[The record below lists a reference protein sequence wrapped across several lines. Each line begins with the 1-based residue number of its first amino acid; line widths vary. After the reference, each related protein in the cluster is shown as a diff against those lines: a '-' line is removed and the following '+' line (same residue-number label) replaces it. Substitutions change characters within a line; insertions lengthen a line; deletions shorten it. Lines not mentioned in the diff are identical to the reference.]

1 MNFRNISAWSIRNP
15 VVPIVLFIG
24 LTLAGIVSFMRMD
37 VQDSPDI
44 EFPVVIA
51 SISQPGA
58 APTEIENQITQKV
71 EAAVRT
77 LPGVRTISSTA
88 NEGNTYTVIE
98 FEIGTE
104 INQSV
109 NEVKNA
115 IDQIRGEL
123 PDGILEP
130 YIQKESTSS
139 QPIAYFAVGAPDMT
153 IEQLSWFVD
162 DQVSKRLLAI
172 DGIGKAERNGGVDRE
187 IRVILDPARMQS
199 LGVTAAQVNNALR
212 QVNLNAAGGRAEI
225 AGSRQSVRV
234 LGNATNAYELSKTQI
249 SLGGGRTVQLGDVA
263 TVSDGFGEQTR
274 IGKVR
279 GKQVVNFS
287 VSRAKGASDVTV
299 YDEAIKV
306 LEKIEKENPGVEFT
320 QLFTSVDY
328 TKDQY
333 HSSMLAMVEGAV
345 LAVLVVF
352 LFLRDIR
359 ATVISA
365 LAIPLSAIPTFWF
378 MDLMGFTLNSM
389 SLLALGLVA
398 GVLVDDAIVEIE
410 NIVRHM
416 RMGKSA
422 YQASIDAADE
432 IGLAVVATTMSIVAV
447 FLPVGM
453 MPGVSGQYFKNFG
466 LTVVVSVLV
475 SLMVARM
482 ITPMIAAYFLKSHG
496 HATHGE
502 GWLMD
507 RYMTIL
513 HWSMDSEKAKQIK
526 ASLTRVPKKTVY
538 LLGAIALGLV
548 AAGLAIFAPQPDQ
561 QANAE
566 ASIGP
571 AKIAMGL
578 LLALPAGFL
587 VGLILTLIA
596 GVVVGWMSG
605 FDSSQFASWCRYVW
619 KRIGARLRD
628 HRIWILGIGML
639 AFLAT
644 IGMFFVLPSQF
655 FPTTNSDFSRV
666 TIEMVPG
673 TTVAQ
678 TEEVTG
684 EVAKIINAQPETL
697 NALESIREGNANIFI
712 TLKKDRKRT
721 SIEYERDIAPQL
733 ARIADAR
740 VNFQAQGWGGGS
752 GRDISVM
759 LSGSDPAL
767 LQATASKL
775 VDQMATV
782 KEIRAPRVNA
792 DMRRPELLI
801 KPRLD
806 LAAQLGVTTSALS
819 QTIRI
824 ATMGDINQN
833 SAKFSL
839 SDRQVPIRVMLP
851 ENSRRDLSTIENLPV
866 PTANGGSVPLSRVAD
881 ISFGS
886 GPTSVQRYNQNRRV
900 FIGADLA
907 PNMIKGD
914 AMKAINELPIMKNLP
929 QGVSNAPIGEEEW
942 QQEMMTSFGIAL
954 VSGILLVF
962 AVLVLLYKRFM
973 SPLVNMSS
981 LLLAPLGGLIAL
993 FIIGQPLSLPVFIG
1007 ILMLFGIVAK
1017 NSILLVDFAIEEMG
1031 KGVPK
1036 HEAIID
1042 AGHKRAQPIAMTTV
1056 AMVAGMIPTAIS
1068 LAGDGAW
1075 RAPMGTVVIG
1085 GLILSTLLTLLIVPA
1100 GFSLAD
1106 GLEKRLGPWLRRK
1119 VLTYKP
1125 GDAGPRVAPI
1135 PAE

>member
-24 LTLAGIVSFMRMD
+24 LTLAGLVSFMRME
-37 VQDSPDI
+37 VQDNPDI

-51 SISQPGA
+51 TISQPGA
-58 APTEIENQITQKV
+58 APTEIENQITQLV
-71 EAAVRT
+71 EASVRT
-77 LPGVRTISSTA
+77 LQGVRSISSYA
-88 NEGNTYTVIE
+88 NEGSSTTVVE
-98 FEIGTE
+98 FEIGTD

-130 YIQKESTSS
+130 FIQKETTSS
-139 QPIAYFAVGAPDMT
+139 QPIAYFAVSASDMT

-162 DQVSKRLLAI
+162 DTVTKRLLSI
-172 DGIGKAERNGGVDRE
+172 DGMAKAERNGGVDRE
-187 IRVILDPARMQS
+187 IRVILDPGRMQS
-199 LGVTAAQVNNALR
+199 LRVTAAQVNAALR
-212 QVNLNAAGGRAEI
+212 QVNVNAAGGRAEI

-234 LGNATNAYELSKTQI
+234 LGNAADAYALSQTQI
-249 SLGGGRTVQLGDVA
+249 ALGGGRTVQLADVA
-263 TVSDGFGEQTR
+263 TVTDSYGEQRR
-274 IGKVR
+274 IGKVD

-287 VSRAKGASDVTV
+287 ISRARGASDVTV
-299 YDEAIKV
+299 YDETMKV
-306 LEKIEKENPGVEFT
+306 LEEIEKNNAGVKFT
-320 QLFTSVDY
+320 RLFTSVDY

-333 HSSMLAMVEGAV
+333 SSSMLAMIEGAV
-345 LAVLVVF
+345 LAVIVVF
-352 LFLRDIR
+352 LFLRDWR
-359 ATVISA
+359 ATLISA

-378 MDLMGFTLNSM
+378 MELLGFTLNSL

-432 IGLAVVATTMSIVAV
+432 IGLAVVATTFSIVAV
-447 FLPVGM
+447 FLPVGL
-453 MPGVSGQYFKNFG
+453 MPGVSGQFFKNFG

-475 SLMVARM
+475 SLAVARM
-482 ITPMIAAYFLKSHG
+482 ITPMIAAYFLKAHG

-507 RYMTIL
+507 RYMSVL
-513 HWSMDSEKAKQIK
+513 RWSLDTTKVIRDRSVRRRRRWL
-526 ASLTRVPKKTVY
+526 SR
-538 LLGAIALGLV
+538 
-548 AAGLAIFAPQPDQ
+548 F
-561 QANAE
+561 
-566 ASIGP
+566 
-571 AKIAMGL
+571 
-578 LLALPAGFL
+578 
-587 VGLILTLIA
+587 
-596 GVVVGWMSG
+596 
-605 FDSSQFASWCRYVW
+605 
-619 KRIGARLRD
+619 RD
-628 HRIWILGIGML
+628 HRLWIMGIGVS

-644 IGMFFVLPSQF
+644 IAMFMVLPSQF
-655 FPTTNSDFSRV
+655 FPTTNSDFSRIS
-666 TIEMVPG
+666 IEMVPG
-673 TTVAQ
+673 TTIRQ
-678 TEEVTG
+678 TEV
-684 EVAKIINAQPETL
+684 VADKVAAIINEQPETL
-697 NALESIREGNANIFI
+697 AALESIREGNANIFI
-712 TLKKDRKRT
+712 TLKKDRERT
-721 SIEYERDIAPQL
+721 SIEYERDIAPRL
-733 ARIADAR
+733 SRIADAR
-740 VNFQAQGWGGGS
+740 VNFMSQSGGGGT

-759 LSGSDPAL
+759 LSGSDPVL
-767 LQATASKL
+767 LHATATKL
-775 VDQMATV
+775 VEQMGRV
-782 KEIRAPRVNA
+782 KEVRAPRINA

-801 KPRLD
+801 RPRLD

-824 ATMGDINQN
+824 ATMGDIDQN

-851 ENSRRDLSTIENLPV
+851 ELSRQHLGTIENLPV
-866 PTANGGSVPLSRVAD
+866 PTSNGGSVPLSRIAD

-886 GPTSVQRYNQNRRV
+886 GPTTIQRYNQNRRIFV
-900 FIGADLA
+900 GADLA
-907 PNMIKGD
+907 PGAIKGD
-914 AMKAINELPIMKNLP
+914 AMKNINALPVMANLP
-929 QGVSNAPIGEEEW
+929 AGVSNAPFGEDEW
-942 QQEMMTSFGIAL
+942 QAEMMQSFMIAL
-954 VSGILLVF
+954 LSGILLVL

-973 SPLVNMSS
+973 SPLVNMGS

-993 FIIGQPLSLPVFIG
+993 FILGQPLSMPVFIG

-1017 NSILLVDFAIEEMG
+1017 NSILLIDFAIEEMD

-1036 HEAIID
+1036 QEAITD
-1042 AGHKRAQPIAMTTV
+1042 AGHKRAQPIVMTTV
-1056 AMVAGMIPTAIS
+1056 AMVAGMVPTAIS
-1068 LAGDGAW
+1068 LSGDGAW

-1106 GLEKRLGPWLRRK
+1106 GLEKRVGPWLRRRI
-1119 VLTYKP
+1119 LTYEP
-1125 GDAGPRVAPI
+1125 SHALGGTPAVH